1 MQAGNQQSG
10 AVFIASAM
18 GGKRREGDGVVSRF
32 TDPLSAVQ
40 HAADMAERHGKPY
53 AIVRVAGA
61 KHLLNVIP
69 HEMASPVMVIEVCT
83 P

>member
-1 MQAGNQQSG
+1 M
-10 AVFIASAM
+10 FIASAM

-32 TDPLSAVQ
+32 TDPLAAVQ

-61 KHLLNVIP
+61 KHLLSVVP
-69 HEMASPVMVIEVCT
+69 HAVASPLMVIEVCT

>member
-1 MQAGNQQSG
+1 M
-10 AVFIASAM
+10 FIASAM

-32 TDPLSAVQ
+32 TDPLAAVQ

-53 AIVRVAGA
+53 AIVRVAGS
-61 KHLLNVIP
+61 KQLLSVVP
-69 HEMASPVMVIEVCT
+69 DAVASPLMVIEVCT